1 MALKF
6 ITDLSQYSSTVT
18 AGSYFPT
25 GGFGISASTG
35 ISADLP
41 SSITTSGLL
50 GGFTAGFFPGINT
63 TPTPDCLSRLNI
75 PVPGPVD
82 FVLGMHIQRI
92 NQNTSNDFR
101 VVLQGANLDF
111 TPTGV
116 ILANGAPLSN
126 AGIDIYPGRV
136 YWLEIMFGASTATV
150 AVNGLVIG
158 SYSVAR
164 PTQLFFTT
172 AATLNL
178 PVVFVTI
185 LSCCVWTIDGTSLLG
200 DFPHGPVLPRTVV
213 PDGDSTPLNF
223 TPNGGGTHF
232 SKVVGADID
241 GGAGVVASAP
251 GEDRLTLGNPVA
263 ANRILGVT
271 GFAAVRSAADAG
283 ALNPATVTTGGT
295 ADQSFTAVPTIGR
308 ALVYRTTTAA
318 TGSLSSPNTAEMSM
332 VAS

>member
-6 ITDLSQYSSTVT
+6 ITDLSQFSSTVT
-18 AGSYFPT
+18 AGSYFPP

-35 ISADLP
+35 VSADLP
-41 SSITTSGLL
+41 PSIATSGLL

-63 TPTPDCLSRLNI
+63 IPAADCRSRLNI

-82 FVLGMHIQRI
+82 FVLGMHLQRLG
-92 NQNTSNDFR
+92 NNDSNDLR
-101 VVLQGANLDF
+101 VVLEGANLDF
-111 TPTGV
+111 TPYGV
-116 ILANGAPLSN
+116 ILANGGPLTGLST
-126 AGIDIYPGRV
+126 DLYPDRL

-150 AVNGLVIG
+150 AINGLVVG
-158 SYSVAR
+158 SYAVAR
-164 PTQLFFTT
+164 PTSLVFTT
-172 AATLNL
+172 AATLDI
-178 PVVFVTI
+178 PIVFVTI

-251 GEDRLTLGNPVA
+251 GEDRLTLGNPPT
-263 ANRILGVT
+263 ANRVLGVT
-271 GFAAVRSAADAG
+271 GFAAVISAADAG

-295 ADQSFTAVPTIGR
+295 ADQSFTAVPMIGR

-318 TGSLSSPNTAEMSM
+318 TDRYLAPTQQSYPW
-332 VAS
+332 

>member
-6 ITDLSQYSSTVT
+6 ITDLSQYSNTVT
-18 AGSYFPT
+18 AGSYFQT
-25 GGFGISASTG
+25 GTFGISASNG

-41 SSITTSGLL
+41 ASITTSGLL
-50 GGFTAGFFPGINT
+50 GGFTAGFFPGINAV
-63 TPTPDCLSRLNI
+63 PTPDCLSRLNI

-82 FVLGMHIQRI
+82 FVLGMHIQKLPNI
-92 NQNTSNDFR
+92 NTDAFR
-101 VVLQGANLDF
+101 VILQGANLDF

-116 ILANGAPLSN
+116 IRANGAPLSN
-126 AGIDIYPGRV
+126 AGIDLYPGRV
-136 YWLEIMFGASTATV
+136 YWIEIMFGASTATV

-158 SYSVAR
+158 SYSLVR
-164 PTQLFFTT
+164 PTALFFET

-178 PVVFVTI
+178 GTVFVAI

-223 TPNGGGTHF
+223 TPTGGGTHF

-251 GEDRLTLGNPVA
+251 GEDRLTLGNPTA

-271 GFAAVRSAADAG
+271 AFAAVRSAADAG
-283 ALNPATVTTGGT
+283 ALNPAVVTTGGT
-295 ADQSFTAVPTIGR
+295 ADQTFTTVPSAGR
-308 ALVYRTTTAA
+308 SLVYRTTTAA
-318 TGSLSSPNTAEMSM
+318 TGSLSSPNTAELSM

>member
-6 ITDLSQYSSTVT
+6 ITDFSQFSDTVT
-18 AGSYFPT
+18 AGTYFPT
-25 GGFGISASTG
+25 GGFGISPSTG
-35 ISADLP
+35 VASELP
-41 SSITTSGLL
+41 GSITTNGLL
-50 GGFTAGFFPGINT
+50 GGFTAGFFPTINT
-63 TPTPDCLSRLNI
+63 VPVVPCLSRLHI

-82 FVLGMHIQRI
+82 FVLGMHMQRI
-92 NQNTSNDFR
+92 AFNSSLNFR
-101 VVLQGANLDF
+101 TILQGANLDF
-111 TPTGV
+111 TASGV
-116 ILANGAPLSN
+116 IRANGAPLSN
-126 AGIDIYPGRV
+126 AGIDLYPGRL
-136 YWLEIMFGASTATV
+136 YWVEIMFGATTATV

-158 SYSVAR
+158 SYATAR
-164 PTQLFFTT
+164 PTDLFFIT
-172 AATLNL
+172 AATL
-178 PVVFVTI
+178 PIAEVYVTV

-200 DFPHGPVLPRTVV
+200 DFPHGPLFPRTVV

-251 GEDRLTLGNPVA
+251 GEDRLTLGNPVTT
-263 ANRILGVT
+263 NRVLGVT

-283 ALNPATVTTGGT
+283 TLNPATVTTGGT
-295 ADQSFTAVPTIGR
+295 ADQSFTAVPMLGR

-318 TGSLSSPNTAEMSM
+318 TGSLSSPNTAELSM